1 MLDRNSSD
9 RLNPVFMRLMR
20 ELMRTRILLGIC
32 ALMLL
37 FSLCFAYLFLSMV
50 PEDTEFLG
58 AFVAFAIPI
67 CLLCCGGNV
76 VAAIHQ
82 ARNVDGMDP
91 GLGTT
96 LPPGRILA
104 GQLLALLAACA
115 VPLAC
120 AIPLVALCK
129 YHGCISLTGLAIS
142 VAWDFVILTIIL
154 AALQFNAIG
163 MTAGKSF
170 SPLWLA
176 LAVFL
181 LPAIGLIFFLP
192 VILNKISQESGTSLY
207 LFAQAWAAA
216 SLMVLSGAVIYGAN
230 RPRTLDSTVT
240 FHLTLLAVWLLSL
253 PVLLVCY
260 VLYPNWGEHIHSPV
274 TAWGGLTTLFGGAM
288 LFLAS
293 LEPLSPSRRL
303 CDFLRRGANRAH
315 WLTLPFQGGAVP
327 GFLLGLLL
335 CLVGTA
341 VLACQQL
348 PADEQFP
355 ALHFAIAVC
364 YGLFYTALAMG
375 LRRCFKL
382 SAGAAYAAFFAVG
395 ALATLCDV
403 IISMDAPAHASS
415 PFGLVTGGYFME
427 KAELGYPNYLFL
439 LVGLL
444 GLFIFIYF
452 NLKPFIRET
461 AERN

>member
-9 RLNPVFMRLMR
+9 RLNPVFLRLMR

-37 FSLCFAYLFLSMV
+37 FSLCFAYLFISMV

-67 CLLCCGGNV
+67 CLLCGGGNV

-129 YHGCISLTGLAIS
+129 YYGCISLTGLAIA

-170 SPLWLA
+170 SPLWLV

-181 LPAIGLIFFLP
+181 LPAIGFIFFLP
-192 VILNKISQESGTSLY
+192 VVLNKISQESGTSLY

-260 VLYPNWGEHIHSPV
+260 VLYPNWGEHIHSPM

-335 CLVGTA
+335 CLVGMGLLAGCLSPADEDITA
-341 VLACQQL
+341 GVLAC
-348 PADEQFP
+348 FG
-355 ALHFAIAVC
+355 IVVC
-364 YGLFYTALAMG
+364 YAIFYTALSMA
-375 LRRCFKL
+375 LQRRFKF
-382 SAGAAYAAFFAVG
+382 SAGATYAVFFPVG
-395 ALATLCDV
+395 ALATFCDA
-403 IISMDAPAHASS
+403 IAGGDSS
-415 PFGLVTGGYFME
+415 FFGLVTGAFFME
-427 KAELGYPNYLFL
+427 GLDTYPVNLLFL
-439 LVGLL
+439 LVGLA
-444 GLFIFIYF
+444 GLLIFIFT
-452 NLKPFIRET
+452 NLKPFLRET